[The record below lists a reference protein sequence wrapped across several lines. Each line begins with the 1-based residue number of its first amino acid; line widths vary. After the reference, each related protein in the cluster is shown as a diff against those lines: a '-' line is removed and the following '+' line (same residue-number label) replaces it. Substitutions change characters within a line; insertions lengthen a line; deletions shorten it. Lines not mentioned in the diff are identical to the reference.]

1 MAVAGNGESIGK
13 GVAFFDE
20 DLVSDAS
27 TSGVEVDSILPC
39 KGFDRCV
46 FGKVF
51 RGLVLN
57 IMVEG
62 EDELLR
68 VMDPRC
74 TY

>member
-1 MAVAGNGESIGK
+1 MAVAGDGESIRK

-27 TSGVEVDSILPC
+27 SSGVEVDSILPC

-51 RGLVLN
+51 RSLVLDVV
-57 IMVEG
+57 IKG

-68 VMDPRC
+68 VMDPCC

>member
-1 MAVAGNGESIGK
+1 MTVAGDSESIGK

-27 TSGVEVDSILPC
+27 PSGVEVDSILPC

-51 RGLVLN
+51 GRLVLN
-57 IMVEG
+57 VMVEG
-62 EDELLR
+62 KDELLR